1 MVHAAMNR
9 HFLITRLVPSRLIL
23 VRPTIASAE
32 IIISALM
39 LVGLASSHSL
49 AFAQEV
55 AFARENGIAMEPNKP
70 SPEQL
75 QFFEA
80 KIRPV
85 LVEHCYRCHSA
96 DGQGIRGGLGVD
108 NRDAL
113 LAGGESGPAIVPG
126 NLGESLLWNAI
137 NYRDYR
143 MPPKG
148 KLPDSVIADFKTWIE
163 MGAPDPRSN
172 DGVVIHSKVT
182 AEDIEEGKKFWAFTR
197 PTVIAP
203 TTSPYDSWA
212 KTEIDRYVAAVW
224 AKHEI
229 DPADDCEPETLA
241 RRLTFD
247 LVGLPPTREDREE
260 FLARW
265 KSDSD
270 AAVSELVD
278 KLLNSPQFG
287 ERWGRHWLDVARYA
301 ETSGKETDIT
311 FPNAWRYRDYVIR
324 SFNDDKP
331 YDRFI
336 TEQIAGDLLP
346 AKNDQQWTENLIAT
360 GFLAIGPK
368 SLSEQNPRQFQADLI
383 DEQIDTTSRVVLGL
397 SVGCARCHDHKFDP
411 IPQSDYY
418 ALAGIFD
425 STETLY
431 GGTRS
436 IRNRHPSD
444 WIRLPVQDT
453 QSIDRP
459 IPPDELAS
467 IKKELQEKQAELA
480 EARRAQRSGTPTP
493 SDSNRNNSNGNNSNG
508 TRPVNPQIQVGV
520 LDQMVAQL
528 NARINSVDEK
538 GKPISFCMGVQDG
551 DQPRNA
557 RVLIRGEIDQ
567 PAQEVPRGFVQVLGG
582 KTPKLSARSSGRK
595 ELAQWM
601 VSNENPLAA
610 RVMVNRIWKHLIGKP
625 LVRDPD
631 NFGASGTS
639 PTHPELL
646 DFMAIEFMKNSWSVK
661 QMIRSI
667 ATSRV
672 YRLSSSYDPTRF
684 ELDPE
689 NHWIARANSKR
700 LDAEAIRDAMLAVT
714 GQLDLKP
721 PKASLIATF
730 GSTVMGPNGPQNI
743 PLLLAN
749 ATNPNDPNAS
759 TRANAMRNMMGQGGF
774 RNPNANVFET
784 PNYKRSVYLPVA
796 RNALPRALDAFDF
809 AEPSLLVGEREVSN
823 TAEQALYML
832 NNPFVVELSDA
843 LARKAMKQSKEPRQ
857 QMVHAFQL
865 VYGRPPSGDEMK
877 AANRFYRES
886 NETRTSGKKDEAAF
900 RWLSQFC
907 QALFGTAEFRIVN

>member
-1 MVHAAMNR
+1 MNPQL
-9 HFLITRLVPSRLIL
+9 HIVPSVLSRLVQ
-23 VRPTIASAE
+23 VRQSIALGPIVLSA
-32 IIISALM
+32 SM
-39 LVGLASSHSL
+39 LVCLTSVHFA
-49 AFAQEV
+49 AFAQESGNAV
-55 AFARENGIAMEPNKP
+55 EPNKP
-70 SPEQL
+70 TAEQL

-85 LVEHCYRCHSA
+85 LIEHCYRCHSA

-113 LAGGESGPAIVPG
+113 VAGGESGPAIVPG
-126 NLGESLLWNAI
+126 NLEESLLWNAI
-137 NYRDYR
+137 NYQDYR

-182 AEDIEEGKKFWAFTR
+182 EADIEEGKKFWAFTR
-197 PTVIAP
+197 PTVVPAIANQ
-203 TTSPYDSWA
+203 YDSWA
-212 KTEIDRYVAAVW
+212 KTEIDRYVAAAW
-224 AKHEI
+224 AKNEI
-229 DPADDCEPETLA
+229 QHAEDCEPETLV
-241 RRLTFD
+241 RRLTLD
-247 LVGLPPTREDREE
+247 LVGLPPTREEREG

-270 AAVSELVD
+270 AAVSDLVD

-301 ETSGKETDIT
+301 ETSGKETDVT

-324 SFNDDKP
+324 SFNEDKP

-418 ALAGIFD
+418 ALAGIFY

-444 WIRLPVQDT
+444 WIRLPVQDA
-453 QSIDRP
+453 QPIERP
-459 IPPDELAS
+459 IPPDELAAL
-467 IKKELQEKQAELA
+467 KKELQEKQAELA
-480 EARRAQRSGTPTP
+480 EARRAQRTGTTAP
-493 SDSNRNNSNGNNSNG
+493 SNNKG

-520 LDQMVAQL
+520 LDQLVSQL
-528 NARINSVDEK
+528 NSRINSVDEK
-538 GKPISFCMGVQDG
+538 GKPISFCMGVQDN

-582 KTPKLSARSSGRK
+582 NPTKLPGRSSGRK

-601 VSNENPLAA
+601 VSKDNPLAA

-631 NFGASGTS
+631 NFGVSGTP

-646 DFMAIEFMKNSWSVK
+646 DFMAIEFMNNGWSVK
-661 QMIRSI
+661 HMIRSI
-667 ATSRV
+667 ANSRV

-689 NHWIARANSKR
+689 NHWISRANSKR
-700 LDAEAIRDAMLAVT
+700 LDAEAIRDAMLAVS

-730 GSTVMGPNGPQNI
+730 GSTVMGPNGPQNL
-743 PLLLAN
+743 PLLAAN
-749 ATNPNDPNAS
+749 TSKPNAPNDS
-759 TRANAMRNMMGQGGF
+759 TRANTIRNMMGQGGF
-774 RNPNANVFET
+774 RNPNANIFET
-784 PNYKRSVYLPVA
+784 PNYHRSVYLPVA

-832 NNPFVVELSDA
+832 NNPFVLELSDA
-843 LARKAMKQSKEPRQ
+843 LARKVMKHSKEPRQ

-865 VYGRPPSGDEMK
+865 VYGRPPSNDEMK
-877 AANRFYRES
+877 AANRFYRQS
-886 NETRTSGKKDEAAF
+886 NETRSSGKKDEAAF

-907 QALFGTAEFRIVN
+907 QALFGSAEFRIVN